1 MELLTELATQ
11 FDMSVDEI
19 DTLLN
24 CAEYFDLSEEYQEVY
39 MLFKKQKLN
48 ENYYVEICESQAR
61 RLFKK
66 RRKYLAFKW

>member
-24 CAEYFDLSEEYQEVY
+24 CAEYFDLSEEY
-39 MLFKKQKLN
+39 
-48 ENYYVEICESQAR
+48 
-61 RLFKK
+61 
-66 RRKYLAFKW
+66 